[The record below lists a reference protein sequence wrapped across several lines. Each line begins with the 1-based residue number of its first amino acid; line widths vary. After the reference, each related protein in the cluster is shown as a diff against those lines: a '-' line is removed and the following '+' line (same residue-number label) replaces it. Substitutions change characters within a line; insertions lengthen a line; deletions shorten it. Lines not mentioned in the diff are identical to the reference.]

1 MQRNAA
7 HSAHSIHIWVTFIA
21 VTRSKSVLLGHGQ
34 GEKSHRIV
42 HSIPKQKCKAE
53 IFAPLIPPT
62 LPLSLPRSLRWCL
75 PGCLR
80 AIGGSPP
87 RRPFLPLRPSATPR
101 RPPVGPPT
109 WKPIIRRTMRSPPRR
124 RRRWRRRLRP
134 DERTDEALMGMED
147 ERSLAPSVDLPA
159 RSHRFPPKNPE
170 YFAPNSSFQW
180 GHAAYICP
188 NLHLRYHTY
197 PLSNIG

>member
-1 MQRNAA
+1 M
-7 HSAHSIHIWVTFIA
+7 A
-21 VTRSKSVLLGHGQ
+21 VGRRHNLCLKSVHLGHGQ

-53 IFAPLIPPT
+53 IFPPLIPHP
-62 LPLSLPRSLRWCL
+62 PSLSPSLDRS
-75 PGCLR
+75 
-80 AIGGSPP
+80 GGVYLAACEPSAV
-87 RRPFLPLRPSATPR
+87 RRPDGRSLPLRPSATPR

>member
-1 MQRNAA
+1 M
-7 HSAHSIHIWVTFIA
+7 A
-21 VTRSKSVLLGHGQ
+21 VGRRHNLCLKSVHLGHGQ

-124 RRRWRRRLRP
+124 RRLHP
-134 DERTDEALMGMED
+134 DERADARTDEALMGMED

-159 RSHRFPPKNPE
+159 RPLPQIPAKKSRIFLMVQLDQIEPRKIKVRF
-170 YFAPNSSFQW
+170 
-180 GHAAYICP
+180 HARVAFGRVQI
-188 NLHLRYHTY
+188 LAA
-197 PLSNIG
+197 